1 MIFHKILHTLDP
13 TGHYFWSGA
22 YLYGPR
28 VPNIIGK
35 PRILEIELFWDPG
48 SLEILD
54 INQFWDPG
62 SLEILD
68 IQELGVL
75 GSWKYWISTNM
86 VYWVPGYQPTWCTGF
101 LGGTAATAAA
111 TAAAAS
117 QQLSDLARPLA
128 QGGQEKISRKGN
140 PSLRQIGQTPGP
152 WQAGKNIPCGES
164 LTSIEPFLFRAC
176 KERLI
181 WVYHGKIS
189 RDGSQAQ
196 SG

>member
-1 MIFHKILHTLDP
+1 MLRTRKNSQLLKVTWPIWGCYFQPRIDFLIDVNQFPITYYMILDR
-13 TGHYFWSGA
+13 TVSYFWSGA

-35 PRILEIELFWDPG
+35 PRILEIELFG
-48 SLEILD
+48 
-54 INQFWDPG
+54 DPG

-86 VYWVPGYQPTWCTGF
+86 VYWVPGNIGYQPTWCTGF

-111 TAAAAS
+111 S
-117 QQLSDLARPLA
+117 QQLSNLARPLA

-140 PSLRQIGQTPGP
+140 PSLRYVGI
-152 WQAGKNIPCGES
+152 IVV
-164 LTSIEPFLFRAC
+164 TSC
-176 KERLI
+176 
-181 WVYHGKIS
+181 
-189 RDGSQAQ
+189 
-196 SG
+196 

>member
-1 MIFHKILHTLDP
+1 MFHKILYILDP

-54 INQFWDPG
+54 INKFWDPG

-75 GSWKYWISTNM
+75 GSWKYWISTNL
-86 VYWVPGYQPTWCTGF
+86 GIRRHRCRSPTFPPT
-101 LGGTAATAAA
+101 
-111 TAAAAS
+111 
-117 QQLSDLARPLA
+117 Q
-128 QGGQEKISRKGN
+128 
-140 PSLRQIGQTPGP
+140 
-152 WQAGKNIPCGES
+152 
-164 LTSIEPFLFRAC
+164 
-176 KERLI
+176 
-181 WVYHGKIS
+181 
-189 RDGSQAQ
+189 
-196 SG
+196 

>member
-1 MIFHKILHTLDP
+1 M
-13 TGHYFWSGA
+13 HYFWSGA

-75 GSWKYWISTNM
+75 GSLKYCISTNM
-86 VYWVPGYQPTWCTGF
+86 VYWVPGNIGYQPTWCTGF
-101 LGGTAATAAA
+101 LGGG
-111 TAAAAS
+111 
-117 QQLSDLARPLA
+117 D
-128 QGGQEKISRKGN
+128 GGDGGGGGGVPTTLQPG
-140 PSLRQIGQTPGP
+140 PGP
-152 WQAGKNIPCGES
+152 WPKAGRKKYPVRGIPHFDIGQ
-164 LTSIEPFLFRAC
+164 P
-176 KERLI
+176 
-181 WVYHGKIS
+181 
-189 RDGSQAQ
+189 
-196 SG
+196 

>member
-1 MIFHKILHTLDP
+1 MDRNIN
-13 TGHYFWSGA
+13 YFWSGA

-111 TAAAAS
+111 AAATAAAAAAAAAS
-117 QQLSDLARPLA
+117 QQLSNL
-128 QGGQEKISRKGN
+128 GQA
-140 PSLRQIGQTPGP
+140 PGP
-152 WQAGKNIPCGES
+152 RRAGKKYPVRGIPHFDNS
-164 LTSIEPFLFRAC
+164 T
-176 KERLI
+176 
-181 WVYHGKIS
+181 
-189 RDGSQAQ
+189 RDAKTQR
-196 SG
+196 